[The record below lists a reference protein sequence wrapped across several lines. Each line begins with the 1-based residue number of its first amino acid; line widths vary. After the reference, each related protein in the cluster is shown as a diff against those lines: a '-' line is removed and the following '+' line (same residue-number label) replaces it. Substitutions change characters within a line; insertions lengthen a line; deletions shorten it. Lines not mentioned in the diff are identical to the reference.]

1 MNHSISRRGFVAAA
15 SGAALAPR
23 ISRARA
29 AGVSRTNV
37 ILIMADDLGY
47 ETLGCNGGTSYRT
60 PNLDRLAR
68 TGVRFTN
75 CYANPLCTPT
85 RVSLMT
91 GRFMHRNY
99 TQFGHLPAGEPTFG
113 HMMQDAGYAT
123 AVVGKWQL
131 GAGRG
136 QGGTHPDEAGFDE
149 HLLKI
154 ESNRDGYADP
164 IIYSSE
170 HPEPRPMT
178 GSYGPDVFA
187 DYIAGFLERN
197 RNRPFFLYHPMF
209 LTHFFFSPT
218 PESPEWKTGDRR
230 LTAPHHLRT
239 HPLNTRFFTDM
250 VAHMDKNIGRIVRK
264 LDELGLR
271 ENTLLMFLGDNGT
284 EVSIQS
290 RMGDTKVQGGKGS
303 LTDEGTHVPMV
314 VNWPGQAGAG
324 LVADDPVVPSDF
336 LATIAE
342 ATGANPRRPP
352 GDSKLDG
359 VSFLPRV
366 TVRPGKGRDWA
377 LVEYVHENR
386 GSYLGHEG
394 RCVRDRR
401 WKLYGDGVSARG
413 QRYFRA
419 GQLYDMRTDPGEQQ
433 PIDPARDTPESAK
446 ARQRLQEVLNKHPVP
461 PRLLGSP
468 LSPGAAGSSA
478 ADLTPSSAR
487 PEGRDL

>member
-1 MNHSISRRGFVAAA
+1 MVAFRVSLGGAVGASR
-15 SGAALAPR
+15 P
-23 ISRARA
+23 
-29 AGVSRTNV
+29 NV

-60 PNLDRLAR
+60 PNLDKLAR

-85 RVSLMT
+85 RVTLMT
-91 GRFMHRNY
+91 GRYMHRNY
-99 TQFGHLPAGEPTFG
+99 TQFGHLPPGEPTFG

-149 HLLKI
+149 HLLKAG
-154 ESNRDGYADP
+154 SNRDGYADP
-164 IIYSSE
+164 IISSSA
-170 HPEPRPMT
+170 HPEPRQMA
-178 GSYGPDVFA
+178 GHYGPDVFA
-187 DYIAGFLERN
+187 DYIGGFLERN

-209 LTHFFFSPT
+209 LPHFFFSPT
-218 PESPEWKTGDRR
+218 PDSPEWKTGDRR

-284 EVSIQS
+284 EVSIRS
-290 RMGDTKVQGGKGS
+290 RMGDVEVEGEKGS
-303 LTDEGTHVPMV
+303 LTDEGTHVPMIV
-314 VNWPGQAGAG
+314 DWPGQAEAG
-324 LVADDPVVPSDF
+324 LVADDPVVPADF
-336 LATIAE
+336 FATIAE
-342 ATGANPRRPP
+342 ATGAKPRRPP
-352 GDSKLDG
+352 GDGKLDG

-366 TVRPGKGRDWA
+366 MGRPGRGREWA

-386 GSYLGHEG
+386 GRMYLGHEG
-394 RCVRDRR
+394 RYVRDRR
-401 WKLYGDGVSARG
+401 WKLYGDGVSTRG

-419 GQLYDMRTDPGEQQ
+419 GQLYDMLKDPGEQQ
-433 PIDPARDTPESAK
+433 PIDPARDTKESAE
-446 ARQRLQEVLNKHPVP
+446 ARQRLQKVLAEHPVP

-468 LSPGAAGSSA
+468 LSAGAAGSPVA
-478 ADLTPSSAR
+478 GLGSSPAGL
-487 PEGRDL
+487 EGRCL